1 VDYLY
6 GISRT
11 IYCPICHQSYD
22 PLNKSQSED
31 HRRYHDGFVKATEK
45 YGELLPY
52 GEASDLRDNAIRKF
66 RNPYLPSEERI
77 AAFDSYLK
85 YDYMEQVYASRF
97 EFKLYF
103 EEYCEKEAS
112 TLMPDALVSID
123 LCNEIKKKYNVP
135 GIESNRMHEY
145 PNNKSQV
152 NSHNEPYK
160 IPVVRRVAAGIPLDS
175 IEEIIDWEE
184 LPAHMAL
191 TGNYF
196 GLLIQ
201 GNSMEP
207 DIHDGDT
214 VIVREQ
220 PNAEDG
226 DVVVA
231 IVNGND
237 GCCKKLK
244 KYEDGSIAL
253 TSINPS
259 YPPIYFNDTEIDNV
273 PVRIC
278 GVVKELRRKF

>member
-1 VDYLY
+1 MTYVEYVRDICRKKGITISKIENDLGY
-6 GISRT
+6 GNG
-11 IYCPICHQSYD
+11 YFNPKKLKKFPID
-22 PLNKSQSED
+22 
-31 HRRYHDGFVKATEK
+31 RA
-45 YGELLPY
+45 
-52 GEASDLRDNAIRKF
+52 
-66 RNPYLPSEERI
+66 
-77 AAFDSYLK
+77 
-85 YDYMEQVYASRF
+85 
-97 EFKLYF
+97 
-103 EEYCEKEAS
+103 
-112 TLMPDALVSID
+112 VSIAEYLNIDVFD
-123 LCNEIKKKYNVP
+123 LLDEKDQRLLIA
-135 GIESNRMHEY
+135 SS
-145 PNNKSQV
+145 KS
-152 NSHNEPYK
+152 EPYK

-184 LPAHMAL
+184 LPAHMAM

-244 KYEDGSIAL
+244 RYEDGSIAL

-259 YPPIYFNDTEIDNV
+259 YPPIYFNDSEIDNV